1 MKRKSLFTTLIL
13 TYIPVSL
20 IGVFT
25 VAFFINDAV
34 KEIYLSEKEKDLES
48 RVSTVALLLSKTNS
62 ANIDFKVFS
71 KEASKHSNMRVT
83 IIDAPGDVLGD
94 SNFDSEEMDNHL
106 NRPEVALSLKY
117 GTGSSV
123 RYSKTLNKDYLY
135 LAKKIYSNNEELI
148 LRGAI
153 EISLITQL
161 ISTAQ
166 INTIYLALAV
176 SLILMTFSFYASKQ
190 ISNPLVQ
197 LRKAAG
203 NYIKTFQIKNLDLPK
218 TSNKEIAILSRSF
231 KLMAKEI
238 KAKIDAITVEK
249 NERESVLAS
258 LQEGLIVLDKNIKIL
273 SINDVAKEYLALD
286 LNSIEGKRALDIIKN
301 KKMNKF
307 FSKIKNSKNK
317 IIEKEIK
324 VFTNKNRFF
333 LFKGTS
339 LISGGEQKGY
349 LISINDIT
357 LVKQLEKV
365 RQDFVSNVSHELKT
379 PITSIAGFL
388 EVLKSGEASKS
399 QEKQFIN
406 KVLNQ
411 TNRMNNIIDDLLKLS
426 KIESQ
431 EEDETIRL
439 KNQLLIPII
448 ESAIENNRS
457 LANQNANEI
466 QLNIQ
471 SEIKIKADA
480 ALFSEAISNL
490 LHNAIKYGDSN
501 EPIFIKSNKKS
512 GVEISIENRGI
523 VIPQKYRE
531 RIFQRF
537 FTVDKSRS
545 REKGGTGLGLSIVK
559 HIVLVHGG
567 TIRYDSDNK
576 KTNRFII
583 SLPN

>member
-25 VAFFINDAV
+25 IAFFINNAV

-83 IIDAPGDVLGD
+83 IMDAPGDVLGD

-106 NRPEVALSLKY
+106 NRPEVALSIKN

-218 TSNKEIAILSRSF
+218 TNNKEIAILSRSF

-273 SINDVAKEYLALD
+273 SINDVAKEYLAFD
-286 LNSIEGKRALDIIKN
+286 LNPIEGKRALDIIKN

-307 FSKIKNSKNK
+307 FSKIKNSKSK

-388 EVLKSGEASKS
+388 EVIKSGEASKS

-471 SEIKIKADA
+471 PEIKIKADA

-490 LHNAIKYGDSN
+490 LHNAIKYGDSD
-501 EPIFIKSNKKS
+501 EPIFVKSNKKS

-523 VIPQKYRE
+523 IIPQKYRE

>member
-48 RVSTVALLLSKTNS
+48 RVSTVAFLLSKTNF

-83 IIDAPGDVLGD
+83 IIDAPGNVLGD
-94 SNFDSEEMDNHL
+94 SNVDSEEMDNHL
-106 NRPEVALSLKY
+106 SRPEVVLSLKN

-123 RYSKTLNKDYLY
+123 RHSKTLNKDYLY
-135 LAKKIYSNNEELI
+135 LAKKIYLNNEELI

-203 NYIKTFQIKNLDLPK
+203 EYIKTFQIKNLDLPK

-273 SINDVAKEYLALD
+273 SINDVAKEYLSLD
-286 LNSIEGKRALDIIKN
+286 SNIIEGKRAIDIIKN

-307 FSKIKNSKNK
+307 FSKIQNSKSK

-339 LISGGEQKGY
+339 LKSGGEQKGY

-388 EVLKSGEASKS
+388 EVIKNGEASKS

-457 LANQNANEI
+457 LANQNENEI
-466 QLNIQ
+466 QLNIHP
-471 SEIKIKADA
+471 EIKIKADA

-490 LHNAIKYGDSN
+490 LHNAIKYGESD
-501 EPIFIKSNKKS
+501 EPIFVKSKKKS
-512 GVEISIENRGI
+512 GVEISIENKGTI
-523 VIPQKYRE
+523 IPQKYRE

-576 KTNRFII
+576 NTNRFII
-583 SLPN
+583 SLLN

>member
-1 MKRKSLFTTLIL
+1 M
-13 TYIPVSL
+13 
-20 IGVFT
+20 
-25 VAFFINDAV
+25 
-34 KEIYLSEKEKDLES
+34 
-48 RVSTVALLLSKTNS
+48 
-62 ANIDFKVFS
+62 
-71 KEASKHSNMRVT
+71 
-83 IIDAPGDVLGD
+83 GD

-106 NRPEVALSLKY
+106 NRPEVALSLKN

-123 RYSKTLNKDYLY
+123 RHSKTLNKDYLY
-135 LAKKIYSNNEELI
+135 LAKKIYLNNEELI

-203 NYIKTFQIKNLDLPK
+203 EYIKTFQIKNLDLPK

-273 SINDVAKEYLALD
+273 SINDVAKEYLSLD
-286 LNSIEGKRALDIIKN
+286 PNIIEGKRAIDIIKN

-307 FSKIKNSKNK
+307 FSKIQNSKSK

-339 LISGGEQKGY
+339 LKSGGEQKGY

-388 EVLKSGEASKS
+388 EVIKNGEASKS

-466 QLNIQ
+466 QLNIHP
-471 SEIKIKADA
+471 EIKIKADA

-490 LHNAIKYGDSN
+490 LHNAIKYGESD
-501 EPIFIKSNKKS
+501 EPIFVKSKKKS
-512 GVEISIENRGI
+512 GVEISIENKGTI
-523 VIPQKYRE
+523 IPQKYRE

>member
-307 FSKIKNSKNK
+307 FSKIKDSKNK

-388 EVLKSGEASKS
+388 EVIKSGEASKS

-457 LANQNANEI
+457 LANQNANKI

-471 SEIKIKADA
+471 PEIKIKADA

-490 LHNAIKYGDSN
+490 LHNAIKYGESD
-501 EPIFIKSNKKS
+501 EPIVVKSNKKS

>member
-25 VAFFINDAV
+25 VAFFINNAV

-62 ANIDFKVFS
+62 VNLDFNDFS
-71 KEASKHSNMRVT
+71 KEASEHSNMRVT
-83 IIDAPGDVLGD
+83 IIYTSGEVLGD

-106 NRPEVALSLKY
+106 NRPEVAFSLKN
-117 GTGSSV
+117 GMGSSV
-123 RYSKTLNKDYLY
+123 RYSKTLHKDYLY
-135 LAKKIYSNNEELI
+135 LAKKIYSNNKELI

-161 ISTAQ
+161 ISSAQ

-190 ISNPLVQ
+190 ISSPLVQ

-238 KAKIDAITVEK
+238 KTKIDAITIEK

-273 SINDVAKEYLALD
+273 SINDVAKEYLSLD
-286 LNSIEGKRALDIIKN
+286 FNIIEGKKALDIIKN
-301 KKMNKF
+301 KKINKF
-307 FSKIKNSKNK
+307 LSKIQNSKKK

-339 LISGGEQKGY
+339 LISGKEQKGY
-349 LISINDIT
+349 LVSINDIT

-388 EVLKSGEASKS
+388 EVINSGEASKS

-431 EEDETIRL
+431 EEDETIKL
-439 KNQLLIPII
+439 KSQLLIPII
-448 ESAIENNRS
+448 ESAIENNQS
-457 LANQNANEI
+457 LANQNGNEI
-466 QLNIQ
+466 KIKIHPD
-471 SEIKIKADA
+471 IKIKADA
-480 ALFSEAISNL
+480 ALFSEALSNL
-490 LHNAIKYGDSN
+490 FHNAIKYGESD
-501 EPIFIKSNKKS
+501 EAIFIKSNEKN
-512 GVEISIENRGI
+512 GVEISIENQGTI
-523 VIPQKYRE
+523 IPLKYRE

-576 KTNRFII
+576 KSNRFII

>member
-25 VAFFINDAV
+25 IAFFINNAI

-83 IIDAPGDVLGD
+83 IMDAPGDVLGD

-106 NRPEVALSLKY
+106 NRPEVALSIKN

-218 TSNKEIAILSRSF
+218 TNNKEIAILSRSF

-273 SINDVAKEYLALD
+273 SINDVAKEYLAFD
-286 LNSIEGKRALDIIKN
+286 LNPIEGKRALDIIKN

-307 FSKIKNSKNK
+307 FSKIKNSKSK

-388 EVLKSGEASKS
+388 EVIKSGEASKS

-471 SEIKIKADA
+471 PEIKIKADA

-490 LHNAIKYGDSN
+490 LHNAIKYGDSD
-501 EPIFIKSNKKS
+501 EPIFVKSNKKS

-523 VIPQKYRE
+523 IIPQKYRE

>member
-388 EVLKSGEASKS
+388 EVIKSGEASKS

-457 LANQNANEI
+457 LANQNANKI

-471 SEIKIKADA
+471 PEIKIKADA

-490 LHNAIKYGDSN
+490 LHNAIKYGESD
-501 EPIFIKSNKKS
+501 EPIVVKSNKKS

>member
-48 RVSTVALLLSKTNS
+48 RVSTVAFLLSKTNF
-62 ANIDFKVFS
+62 ANIDFKAFS

-83 IIDAPGDVLGD
+83 IIDAPGNVLGD

-106 NRPEVALSLKY
+106 SRPEVVLSLKN

-123 RYSKTLNKDYLY
+123 RHSKTLNKDYLY
-135 LAKKIYSNNEELI
+135 LAKKIYLNNEELI

-203 NYIKTFQIKNLDLPK
+203 EYIKTFQIKNLDLPK

-273 SINDVAKEYLALD
+273 SINDVAKEYLSLD
-286 LNSIEGKRALDIIKN
+286 PNIIEGKRAIDIIKN

-307 FSKIKNSKNK
+307 FSKIQNSKSK

-339 LISGGEQKGY
+339 LKSGGEQKGY

-388 EVLKSGEASKS
+388 EVIKNGEASKS

-466 QLNIQ
+466 QLNIPP
-471 SEIKIKADA
+471 EIKIKADA

-490 LHNAIKYGDSN
+490 LHNAIKYGESD
-501 EPIFIKSNKKS
+501 EPIFFKSKKKS
-512 GVEISIENRGI
+512 GVEISIENRGTI
-523 VIPQKYRE
+523 IPQKYRE

>member
-83 IIDAPGDVLGD
+83 IMDAPGDVLGD

-106 NRPEVALSLKY
+106 NRPEVALSLKN

-123 RYSKTLNKDYLY
+123 RHSKTLNKDYLY
-135 LAKKIYSNNEELI
+135 LAKKIYLNNEELI

-203 NYIKTFQIKNLDLPK
+203 KYIKTFQIKNLDLPK

-273 SINDVAKEYLALD
+273 SINDVAKEYLSLD
-286 LNSIEGKRALDIIKN
+286 SNIIEGKRAIDIIKN

-307 FSKIKNSKNK
+307 FSKIQNSKSK

-339 LISGGEQKGY
+339 LKSGGEQKGY

-388 EVLKSGEASKS
+388 EVIKNGEASKS

-466 QLNIQ
+466 QLNIPP
-471 SEIKIKADA
+471 EIKIKADA

-490 LHNAIKYGDSN
+490 LHNAIKYGESD
-501 EPIFIKSNKKS
+501 EPIFVKSKKKS
-512 GVEISIENRGI
+512 GVEISIENKGTI
-523 VIPQKYRE
+523 IPQKYRE

>member
-197 LRKAAG
+197 LRKAVG

-388 EVLKSGEASKS
+388 EVIKSGEASKS

-457 LANQNANEI
+457 LANQNANKI

-471 SEIKIKADA
+471 PEIKIKADA

-523 VIPQKYRE
+523 IIPQKYRE

>member
-25 VAFFINDAV
+25 VAFFINNAI
-34 KEIYLSEKEKDLES
+34 KQIYLSEKEKDLES

-62 ANIDFKVFS
+62 TKIDFKVFS

-106 NRPEVALSLKY
+106 NRPEVALSLKN

-203 NYIKTFQIKNLDLPK
+203 NYIKTFQIKNLELPK
-218 TSNKEIAILSRSF
+218 ASNKEIAILSRSF

-238 KAKIDAITVEK
+238 KAKIDAITIEK

-273 SINDVAKEYLALD
+273 SINDVAKEYLSLD
-286 LNSIEGKRALDIIKN
+286 PNIIEGKRAIDIIKN

-307 FSKIKNSKNK
+307 FSKIQNSKSK

-333 LFKGTS
+333 
-339 LISGGEQKGY
+339 Y
-349 LISINDIT
+349 L
-357 LVKQLEKV
+357 
-365 RQDFVSNVSHELKT
+365 
-379 PITSIAGFL
+379 
-388 EVLKSGEASKS
+388 
-399 QEKQFIN
+399 
-406 KVLNQ
+406 
-411 TNRMNNIIDDLLKLS
+411 
-426 KIESQ
+426 
-431 EEDETIRL
+431 
-439 KNQLLIPII
+439 
-448 ESAIENNRS
+448 
-457 LANQNANEI
+457 
-466 QLNIQ
+466 
-471 SEIKIKADA
+471 KA
-480 ALFSEAISNL
+480 
-490 LHNAIKYGDSN
+490 H
-501 EPIFIKSNKKS
+501 P
-512 GVEISIENRGI
+512 
-523 VIPQKYRE
+523 
-531 RIFQRF
+531 
-537 FTVDKSRS
+537 
-545 REKGGTGLGLSIVK
+545 
-559 HIVLVHGG
+559 
-567 TIRYDSDNK
+567 
-576 KTNRFII
+576 
-583 SLPN
+583 

>member
-197 LRKAAG
+197 LRKAVG

-388 EVLKSGEASKS
+388 EVIKSGEASKS

-457 LANQNANEI
+457 LANQNANKI

-471 SEIKIKADA
+471 PEIKIKADA

-490 LHNAIKYGDSN
+490 LHNAIKYGESD
-501 EPIFIKSNKKS
+501 EPIVVKSNKKS

>member
-388 EVLKSGEASKS
+388 EVIKSGEASKS

-501 EPIFIKSNKKS
+501 EPIFVKSNKKS

>member
-388 EVLKSGEASKS
+388 EVIKSGEASKS

-466 QLNIQ
+466 QLNIPP
-471 SEIKIKADA
+471 EIKIKADA

-490 LHNAIKYGDSN
+490 LHNAIKYGESD
-501 EPIFIKSNKKS
+501 EPIVVKSNKKS

>member
-20 IGVFT
+20 VGVFT
-25 VAFFINDAV
+25 VAFFINNAI

-48 RVSTVALLLSKTNS
+48 RVSTVAFLLSKTNS

-106 NRPEVALSLKY
+106 NRPEVALSLRN

-203 NYIKTFQIKNLDLPK
+203 NYIKTFQIKNLELPK

-238 KAKIDAITVEK
+238 KAKIDAITIEK

-273 SINDVAKEYLALD
+273 SINDVAKEYLSLD
-286 LNSIEGKRALDIIKN
+286 LNIIEGKRALDVIKN
-301 KKMNKF
+301 KKINKF
-307 FSKIKNSKNK
+307 FSKIQNSKRK

-339 LISGGEQKGY
+339 LISGREQKGY

-388 EVLKSGEASKS
+388 EVIKSGEASKF

-411 TNRMNNIIDDLLKLS
+411 TSRMNNIIDDLLKLS

-457 LANQNANEI
+457 IANQNANEI
-466 QLNIQ
+466 QLNIHP
-471 SEIKIKADA
+471 EIKIKADA

-490 LHNAIKYGDSN
+490 LHNAIKYGESD
-501 EPIFIKSNKKS
+501 EPIFVKSNKKN
-512 GVEISIENRGI
+512 GVEISIENRGTI
-523 VIPQKYRE
+523 IPQKYRK

-559 HIVLVHGG
+559 HVVLVHGG
-567 TIRYDSDNK
+567 TVRYDSDNK
-576 KTNRFII
+576 NTNRFII

>member
-25 VAFFINDAV
+25 VAFFINNAI

-83 IIDAPGDVLGD
+83 IMDAPGDVLGD

-106 NRPEVALSLKY
+106 NRPEVALSIKN

-218 TSNKEIAILSRSF
+218 TNNKEIAILSRSF

-273 SINDVAKEYLALD
+273 SINDVAKEYLAFD
-286 LNSIEGKRALDIIKN
+286 LNPIEGKRALDIIKN

-307 FSKIKNSKNK
+307 FSKIKNSKSK

-333 LFKGTS
+333 LFKGAS

-388 EVLKSGEASKS
+388 EVIKSGEASKS

-448 ESAIENNRS
+448 ESAVENNRS

-471 SEIKIKADA
+471 PEIKIKADA

-490 LHNAIKYGDSN
+490 LHNAIKYGDSD
-501 EPIFIKSNKKS
+501 EPIFVKSNKKS

-523 VIPQKYRE
+523 IIPQKYRE

>member
-135 LAKKIYSNNEELI
+135 LAKKIYLNNEELI

-307 FSKIKNSKNK
+307 FSKIKDSKNK

-388 EVLKSGEASKS
+388 EVIKSGEASKS

-457 LANQNANEI
+457 LANQNANKI

-471 SEIKIKADA
+471 PEIKIKADA

-490 LHNAIKYGDSN
+490 LHNAIKYGESD
-501 EPIFIKSNKKS
+501 EPIVVKSNKKS

>member
-25 VAFFINDAV
+25 VAFFINNAI

-83 IIDAPGDVLGD
+83 IMDAPGDVLGD

-106 NRPEVALSLKY
+106 NRPEVALSIKN

-218 TSNKEIAILSRSF
+218 TNNKEIAILSRSF

-273 SINDVAKEYLALD
+273 SINDVAKEYLAFD
-286 LNSIEGKRALDIIKN
+286 LNPIEGKRALDIIKN

-307 FSKIKNSKNK
+307 FSKIKNSKSK

-388 EVLKSGEASKS
+388 EVIKSGEASKS

-471 SEIKIKADA
+471 PEIKIKADA

-490 LHNAIKYGDSN
+490 LHNAIKYGDSD
-501 EPIFIKSNKKS
+501 EPIFVKSNKKS

-523 VIPQKYRE
+523 IIPQ
-531 RIFQRF
+531 
-537 FTVDKSRS
+537 
-545 REKGGTGLGLSIVK
+545 
-559 HIVLVHGG
+559 
-567 TIRYDSDNK
+567 
-576 KTNRFII
+576 
-583 SLPN
+583 